1 MSENV
6 TNTRENIYDARGLDK
21 VFKFT
26 LRQTFKNKSYLVTFI
41 MFIIIMAMLK
51 PINYFSAK
59 SGQSSFSSSGTE
71 ALKKLESSN
80 IYVVNDTAVDFS
92 MGDIDPTVFGHE
104 GQEGVDGSQIVMFT
118 DASKDGVLDGL
129 CVNESAVIIEKTDKN
144 YMVKVVLSADT
155 TIQLT
160 EADAIADYF
169 TGVFATA
176 RYKSAGLT
184 DDKLAAL
191 QKGIYIGRTETQ
203 ASFEASAS
211 SDIPSLT
218 FMMLMLTFS
227 VISFMSTSM
236 STSYIIAS
244 VTEEK
249 QNKLVESILVTVR
262 PMALLLGKILGMMAY
277 VVLMLVSGILAA
289 QLTDL
294 VMFNVIGL
302 EKLPGGGGGIDL
314 SVFTRF
320 GVPGAIFMVISV
332 VLGYLTFSVLSG
344 MLGGACSKME
354 DIQSATS
361 TVMMIAMV
369 GYMGAILVGGMD
381 MQVLNIVSALV
392 PPLSIFS
399 LPVIFFCG
407 RINIAIFI
415 LGYVIQLVV
424 LLVLV
429 RLMAKAYRVLILAD
443 ASTPKLKTIFKA
455 AKG

>member
-1 MSENV
+1 MSDNV
-6 TNTRENIYDARGLDK
+6 SNVRENIYDARGLDK

-59 SGQSSFSSSGTE
+59 SGQSSFESSNTE
-71 ALKKLESSN
+71 ALGNLASER
-80 IYVVNDTAVDFS
+80 ILVLNDTAVDFS
-92 MGDIDPTVFGHE
+92 MLDINPLDFNNEGRDGSKVIEFTDIDKAKLLE
-104 GQEGVDGSQIVMFT
+104 E
-118 DASKDGVLDGL
+118 L
-129 CVNESAVIIEKTDKN
+129 CVNESAVIIEKTEES
-144 YMVKVVLSADT
+144 YMIKVVLAENS
-155 TIQLT
+155 LVELS
-160 EADAIADYF
+160 EADAIAAYF
-169 TGVFATA
+169 TNVFATA
-176 RYKSAGLT
+176 RYRSAGLT
-184 DDKLAAL
+184 EDKLAAL
-191 QKGIYIGRTETQ
+191 QKGVYIGRTETQ
-203 ASFEASAS
+203 ANFEASAN

-218 FMMLMLTFS
+218 YMMFLLTFS
-227 VISFMSTSM
+227 IVSFMSTSM

-262 PMALLLGKILGMMAY
+262 PMALLLGKIFGMMAY

-289 QLTDL
+289 QITDF

-302 EKLPGGGGGIDL
+302 EKIKGGGGIDL

-320 GVPGAIFMVISV
+320 GVPGSVCMVISV
-332 VLGYLTFSVLSG
+332 VLGYLIFSVLSG

-361 TVMMIAMV
+361 TVMLLAMV
-369 GYMGAILVGGMD
+369 GYMGAVAVGGMD
-381 MQVLNIVSALV
+381 TQLINTLSALV
-392 PPLSIFS
+392 PPFSIYS
-399 LPVIFFCG
+399 LPVIFFSG
-407 RINIAIFI
+407 RINLIVFI
-415 LGYVIQLVV
+415 LGYAIQIAL

-429 RLMAKAYRVLILAD
+429 RIMAKAYRVLILAD
-443 ASTPKLKTIFKA
+443 SSTPKLKTIFKA